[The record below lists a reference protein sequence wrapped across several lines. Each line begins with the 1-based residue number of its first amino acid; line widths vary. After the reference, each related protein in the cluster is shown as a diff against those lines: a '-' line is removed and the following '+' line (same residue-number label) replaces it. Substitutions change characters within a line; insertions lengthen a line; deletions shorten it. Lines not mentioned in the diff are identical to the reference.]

1 MDSKRQLEFWAPEGD
16 PAQETREGKTEG
28 TGSRRG
34 REMRLRERTDGKL
47 ERGRE
52 EAGRAGALG
61 VEGLAQGSGLKHQ
74 HRKTK

>member
-1 MDSKRQLEFWAPEGD
+1 
-16 PAQETREGKTEG
+16 
-28 TGSRRG
+28 
-34 REMRLRERTDGKL
+34 MRLRERTDGKL